1 MTRKMF
7 DCRTWPG
14 SCTVA
19 ISGTEEEV
27 VAAQVLHV
35 ESAHG
40 QQDSA
45 ELRRQIRG
53 CLTDV
58 AEQVGA

>member
-14 SCTVA
+14 PCTLA

-35 ESAHG
+35 VSAHG
-40 QQDSA
+40 QQDST
-45 ELRRQIRG
+45 ELGEQIRA
-53 CLTDV
+53 CLTD
-58 AEQVGA
+58 ATEQVEA

>member
-7 DCRTWPG
+7 DCRRWPG
-14 SCTVA
+14 PCTLA

-27 VAAQVLHV
+27 LSAQVLHV
-35 ESAHG
+35 VSAHG
-40 QQDSA
+40 QRDSA
-45 ELRRQIRG
+45 ELRQQIRA

-58 AEQVGA
+58 TEQVAS

>member
-14 SCTVA
+14 PCTLA
-19 ISGTEEEV
+19 ITGTEEEV
-27 VAAQVLHV
+27 LAAQVLHV
-35 ESAHG
+35 VSAHG
-40 QQDSA
+40 QRDSD

-53 CLTDV
+53 CLTD
-58 AEQVGA
+58 APEQARS